1 MSEDLAK
8 EISELKRRL
17 AELEAKQSA
26 QEPPRPRMNMPKI
39 DYTENFRLPADAA
52 QKMAAVVPDVKG
64 QKFDPSAWARN
75 SYPQPGGFG
84 PPPGPSGAREVQRGS
99 GWYKPPDHFKDHA
112 EKFERIARLEAQRK
126 KAQGEG

>member
-64 QKFDPSAWARN
+64 QKFDPSAWRRN
-75 SYPQPGGFG
+75 AYPEPGGFG
-84 PPPGPSGAREVQRGS
+84 PRPGDWP
-99 GWYKPPDHFKDHA
+99 KPEPTKNVGEPVKD
-112 EKFERIARLEAQRK
+112 ERYMSVRDGLWSK
-126 KAQGEG
+126 PK